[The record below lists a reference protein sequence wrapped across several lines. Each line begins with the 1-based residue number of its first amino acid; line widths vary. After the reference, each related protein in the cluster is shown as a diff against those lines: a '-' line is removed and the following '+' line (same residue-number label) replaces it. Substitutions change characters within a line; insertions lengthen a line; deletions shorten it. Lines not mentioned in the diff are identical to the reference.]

1 MSDVVERG
9 REQEA
14 AGQAWS
20 RLPSLILQAQGEGL
34 ALDICYL
41 QFHFYLTLFLK
52 CSQEG

>member
-1 MSDVVERG
+1 MSDVVERR

-20 RLPSLILQAQGEGL
+20 RLASMVLQAQGEGL

-41 QFHFYLTLFLK
+41 QFHLTLILK
-52 CSQEG
+52 